1 MMLFLLKYPFTN
13 ANAMLQTEKMKN
25 KMNAKS

>member
-1 MMLFLLKYPFTN
+1 MMFLLKYPFTN